1 MYVDSQE
8 DEIFGRI
15 QSLSQIGQQCANKT
29 KVLYLV
35 GMDRIG
41 KTLIAKATFNNVK
54 HLYKGYV
61 LLNALKVVVI
71 MKRKLWY
78 SKKNKVILKPRNL
91 KETQYLLKIIKKNKN
106 LLIFHNIKNQSQ
118 IENIVSMD
126 TIFASFGS
134 TLIVTTWDW
143 KVLDHLPIETCNI
156 NIKELD
162 EEVNSKLFIA
172 QSCKNK
178 EKLFNELLE
187 IRKKTF

>member
-78 SKKNKVILKPRNL
+78 SKKNKVILKPRDL